1 MFVETRFPDDTRIP
15 NAPPT
20 SLSRADSRAQRIAN
34 LDPSGCKQRGRKRQ
48 AAAAGE
54 ASPSGSFS
62 SANAAISIARG
73 DLPAQDDQRQRRLA
87 VLLIDGT
94 STPPRRGRRLA
105 LYRNGR
111 GATLLSCMDRSSLL
125 GCDVDLCNQAIG
137 EVRRPGRRRA

>member
-1 MFVETRFPDDTRIP
+1 VFVETRFPDDTRIP

-87 VLLIDGT
+87 VLLIDE
-94 STPPRRGRRLA
+94 L
-105 LYRNGR
+105 
-111 GATLLSCMDRSSLL
+111 SSLTW
-125 GCDVDLCNQAIG
+125 
-137 EVRRPGRRRA
+137 RRRHPKFARPAI

>member
-1 MFVETRFPDDTRIP
+1 VFVETRFPDDTRIP

-87 VLLIDGT
+87 VLLIDECECGPGVDYVPADA
-94 STPPRRGRRLA
+94 SVSWHENEARRL
-105 LYRNGR
+105 
-111 GATLLSCMDRSSLL
+111 LSGS
-125 GCDVDLCNQAIG
+125 DLTVA
-137 EVRRPGRRRA
+137 